1 MELFKK
7 LLSSLFS
14 FTFIVL
20 LVFGTFNFQVL
31 ASSDAY
37 KDKMIQKIS
46 KDYTKKF
53 CNGIAFG
60 LSKESAMNFA
70 NKENNLIFEKKK
82 GVEGLDKQLIASE
95 IAISVVDSCGFPLNL
110 KGQEGINEFKN
121 DYISMKNIVLKDN

>member
-70 NKENNLIFEKKK
+70 NKENDLIFKKKK
-82 GVEGLDKQLIASE
+82 GIEGLEKQLIASE

>member
-1 MELFKK
+1 VELFKK